1 MKTFPN
7 SRKKPKRRKKKPENT
22 LLPIKPEKEPGRPKG
37 HSLKNFDQ
45 TRIGFLMKHEVPIE
59 YKLLMEVSDFL
70 KIHAPSPEL
79 IEAISYAS
87 DDIFFKKAKFW
98 RCLMDYKKYGLRP
111 PYSIHTNAN
120 KELYYIHLRF
130 KKYLI

>member
-1 MKTFPN
+1 MFKFSVNIVSKNEHNENVSEQQKETKTPQKA
-7 SRKKPKRRKKKPENT
+7 RKTKGTQPE
-22 LLPIKPEKEPGRPKG
+22 
-37 HSLKNFDQ
+37 NFDQ

-87 DDIFFKKAKFW
+87 DDIFFK
-98 RCLMDYKKYGLRP
+98 RLSSGDV
-111 PYSIHTNAN
+111 
-120 KELYYIHLRF
+120 
-130 KKYLI
+130 

>member
-1 MKTFPN
+1 
-7 SRKKPKRRKKKPENT
+7 
-22 LLPIKPEKEPGRPKG
+22 
-37 HSLKNFDQ
+37 
-45 TRIGFLMKHEVPIE
+45 MKHEVPIE
-59 YKLLMEVSDFL
+59 YKLLMEVSGFL
-70 KIHAPSPEL
+70 KIHAPPPEL

>member
-1 MKTFPN
+1 
-7 SRKKPKRRKKKPENT
+7 
-22 LLPIKPEKEPGRPKG
+22 
-37 HSLKNFDQ
+37 
-45 TRIGFLMKHEVPIE
+45 MKHEVPIE
-59 YKLLMEVSDFL
+59 YKLLMEVSGFL

-120 KELYYIHLRF
+120 KELYYICLL
-130 KKYLI
+130 YTSDAADE